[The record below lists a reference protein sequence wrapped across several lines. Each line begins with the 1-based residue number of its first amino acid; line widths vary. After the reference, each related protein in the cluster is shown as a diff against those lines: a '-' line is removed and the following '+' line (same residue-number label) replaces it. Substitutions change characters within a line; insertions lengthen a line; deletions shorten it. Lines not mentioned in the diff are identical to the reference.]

1 MKYYI
6 VDDDK
11 NIVRILTS
19 IIEENGEAE
28 VVGSSYEGETAFH
41 EILLAKPDIVL
52 ADLLMPIMDGT
63 TLVKKLKTLMPNLC
77 FIMVSQVTDHDLRAE
92 AYEAGIEFFIGKP
105 VNKIEVRNV
114 VLKVAERIEMEQTLN
129 HIKRLFRNKN
139 QVAQTEN
146 QSMIKLKHIL
156 GMLGML
162 GGKGTSD
169 ILTICMY
176 LLGNNKSTFECD
188 ENEIQGLIGDNP
200 QMVKQRIR
208 RAIKGG
214 LTNIASL
221 GIEDYSNEF
230 FQSYAGVL
238 FDFSSVRAEMD
249 ALGKGAGAGGKIS
262 VNKFFEGLLLMCSKE
277 E

>member
-41 EILLAKPDIVL
+41 EILLSKPDIVL
-52 ADLLMPIMDGT
+52 ADLLMPVMDGT
-63 TLVKKLKTLMPNLC
+63 TLVKRLKPLMPNLC
-77 FIMVSQVTDHDLRAE
+77 FIMISQVLDHDLRAE

-105 VNKIEVRNV
+105 INKIEVRNV

-129 HIKRLFRNKN
+129 HIKRLFKN
-139 QVAQTEN
+139 ETQTIQKEE
-146 QSMIKLKHIL
+146 QDILKIKHIL

-162 GGKGTSD
+162 GEKGTND
-169 ILTICMY
+169 ILTICIY
-176 LLGNNKSTFECD
+176 LLANNKSVSECED
-188 ENEIQGLIGDNP
+188 NEIQSLIGDSP

-230 FQSYAGVL
+230 FQTYAGVL
-238 FDFSSVRAEMD
+238 FDFASVRSEMD
-249 ALGKGAGAGGKIS
+249 ALSRNTSTGGKIS
-262 VNKFFEGLLLMCSKE
+262 VNKFFEGLLLMCSKDE
-277 E
+277 